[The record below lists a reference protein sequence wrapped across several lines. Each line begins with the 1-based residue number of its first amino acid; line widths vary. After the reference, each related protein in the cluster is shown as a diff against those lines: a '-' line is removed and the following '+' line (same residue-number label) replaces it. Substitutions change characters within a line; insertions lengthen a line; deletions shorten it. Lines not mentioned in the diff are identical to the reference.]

1 MLIQNMDFIIVHQ
14 EEIKLLII
22 MGLHQQKQQHYIIL
36 TILQE
41 IMDIMKQKV
50 EVQVPAQDIRIIIVI
65 HIELIQNVK
74 KQALINIITIDAMQE
89 EIFMMMTSII
99 TTIIKVIHIQINII
113 IKEIN
118 VYQKLQKQ
126 ENLVKEDVIVA
137 IVAIVVIVVVIASIL
152 VQKEQ

>member
-1 MLIQNMDFIIVHQ
+1 MLIQNMDFIIVLQ

-50 EVQVPAQDIRIIIVI
+50 EVQVPAQDIQIIIVI

-89 EIFMMMTSII
+89 EIFMMMISII

-137 IVAIVVIVVVIASIL
+137 IVAIVVIAVIASIL

>member
-1 MLIQNMDFIIVHQ
+1 
-14 EEIKLLII
+14 

-50 EVQVPAQDIRIIIVI
+50 EVQVPAQDIQIIIVI

-99 TTIIKVIHIQINII
+99 TIIIKVIHIQINII

-126 ENLVKEDVIVA
+126 ENLAKEDVIVA

-152 VQKEQ
+152 VQKEL